1 MKNNKLRGIIVVA
14 AITLLQLNSALA
26 QLSSDSQPT
35 RISIALGLGAPTK
48 SYMGD
53 IVIAPDLRLQH
64 NLGQNMAL
72 TLTAGYYSFVG
83 MDELN
88 GIKSFSDQIPLKAGV
103 KFFFGETFYFLPE
116 AGIVFGIE
124 KGYGTSFTYAPNFGY
139 ATEKWDFS
147 LRYEGFETY
156 NSSTGMVTARLAYAF
171 KIGK

>member
-26 QLSSDSQPT
+26 QSSSDSQPT

-124 KGYGTSFTYAPNFGY
+124 KDYGNSFTYAPNFGY

-156 NSSTGMVTARLAYAF
+156 NSSTGMVAARLAYAF